1 MQARRDEPRLVAD
14 TVLIG
19 GLQRLDQV
27 EGGGG
32 RRLEGGDDG
41 LSLEILDNLR
51 HVGLPLLSALC
62 HERGPKA

>member
-1 MQARRDEPRLVAD
+1 MNPGWWRMQS
-14 TVLIG
+14 LIG

-27 EGGGG
+27 EGRGG

-51 HVGLPLLSALC
+51 HVGLPLLAQYATNGDQR
-62 HERGPKA
+62 HEVS